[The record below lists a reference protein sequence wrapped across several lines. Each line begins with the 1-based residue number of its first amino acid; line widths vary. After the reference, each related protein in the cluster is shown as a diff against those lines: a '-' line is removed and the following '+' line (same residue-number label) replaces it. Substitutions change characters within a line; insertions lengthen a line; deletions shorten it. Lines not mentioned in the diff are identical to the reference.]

1 MRATPTPRSSPSSAS
16 SSTGGWGLGW
26 MAWPGGCWHP
36 PRLAGAGPQAC
47 CACCSATALHS
58 TQLPSASSSPF
69 SSPQLQPA
77 PPPPPACRSRLPE
90 PIPLPQLVCEVVKQL
105 EGAYALIIKSAVYPG
120 ELVACR
126 RGSPLI
132 LGMKY
137 GIQVGA
143 ALCMLGWAGLVGGG
157 GQWLGGR
164 CSWRSG
170 RLSAVH
176 QTACAWWVPYD
187 RQSACSYLALP
198 PPPGCSPAVLEPPR
212 PAGRRHAPHPPQ
224 PLHPAHPQDDRL
236 LCPRAPVL

>member
-1 MRATPTPRSSPSSAS
+1 MKEGETFESDTDTEVIPTLCKFLYRWVGAGLDGLAWWVLAPAKAS
-16 SSTGGWGLGW
+16 
-26 MAWPGGCWHP
+26 GCWATSLLCLLFCHSAALHP
-36 PRLAGAGPQAC
+36 
-47 CACCSATALHS
+47 TALCLLLSFLFTS
-58 TQLPSASSSPF
+58 TSTC
-69 SSPQLQPA
+69 
-77 PPPPPACRSRLPE
+77 PP